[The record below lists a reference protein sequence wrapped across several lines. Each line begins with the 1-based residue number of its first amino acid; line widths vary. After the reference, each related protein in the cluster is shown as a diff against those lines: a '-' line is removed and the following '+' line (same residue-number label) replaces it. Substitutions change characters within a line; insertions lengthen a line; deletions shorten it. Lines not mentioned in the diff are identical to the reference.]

1 MSAIRLNK
9 SLKTC
14 GTPEFKEVFQQ
25 EIAQLDSDLL
35 PLQHGLSVSSHVT
48 GSPVQAM
55 VLDLSD
61 DANQIHVK
69 AGIFYTGIIAGC
81 SCADDPTPIAEQN
94 EYCVLQFCI
103 DKQTAETTVTLVSE

>member
-1 MSAIRLNK
+1 MSSAATDQRI
-9 SLKTC
+9 
-14 GTPEFKEVFQQ
+14 
-25 EIAQLDSDLL
+25 
-35 PLQHGLSVSSHVT
+35 
-48 GSPVQAM
+48 QAM
-55 VLDLSD
+55 VLGIEEEPGL
-61 DANQIHVK
+61 IHVK

>member
-1 MSAIRLNK
+1 MIQLTK
-9 SLKTC
+9 SLDAWSTA
-14 GTPEFKEVFQQ
+14 EFKDVLQQ

-35 PLQHGLSVSSHVT
+35 PLQQGLTISNHVT
-48 GSPVQAM
+48 HRPVQAM
-55 VLDLSD
+55 ILDLSED
-61 DANQIHVK
+61 VDWIRVK

-81 SCADDPTPIAEQN
+81 NCADDPTHITEQN

>member
-1 MSAIRLNK
+1 MI
-9 SLKTC
+9 
-14 GTPEFKEVFQQ
+14 
-25 EIAQLDSDLL
+25 LDQSEDGNLIL
-35 PLQHGLSVSSHVT
+35 
-48 GSPVQAM
+48 
-55 VLDLSD
+55 
-61 DANQIHVK
+61 VK